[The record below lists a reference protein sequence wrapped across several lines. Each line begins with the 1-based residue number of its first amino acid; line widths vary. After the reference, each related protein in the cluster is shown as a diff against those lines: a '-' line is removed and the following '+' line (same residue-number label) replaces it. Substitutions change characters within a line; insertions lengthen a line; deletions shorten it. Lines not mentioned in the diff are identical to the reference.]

1 MRVTFYDKVSSS
13 SYKSRGKNTVKFF
26 DRVINYIQQSD
37 RKAPA
42 ITASQIDNDD
52 DDSMEEEEEQKEQ
65 IDKVTLTPSVHSLP
79 DMAS

>member
-1 MRVTFYDKVSSS
+1 MRVTFYGKVLPS
-13 SYKSRGKNTVKFF
+13 SYQSRGKNTVKIF

-52 DDSMEEEEEQKEQ
+52 DSMEEEEEQKE
-65 IDKVTLTPSVHSLP
+65 
-79 DMAS
+79 

>member
-1 MRVTFYDKVSSS
+1 MRVTFYGKVLPS
-13 SYKSRGKNTVKFF
+13 SYQSRGKNTVKFF

-37 RKAPA
+37 RKAP
-42 ITASQIDNDD
+42 IIKPSQIDNE

-79 DMAS
+79 DIAS